1 MAKGAKKSKPRV
13 RSVVE
18 GAPAK
23 PAGDRTEAAL
33 NPAPPA
39 DELAARRQA
48 VAAKQA
54 ELEAQNDAGL
64 ESDNPAETKD
74 AKPVVVAN
82 PESKP
87 PKAGK
92 PEKKSKGAG
101 KPKLTPE
108 QKAARAAVK
117 ELKAKEEAEAK
128 RKKQLKDTRE
138 RAGKAMAGELEPTPS
153 APKQAPQ
160 TTTRSQAVEK
170 TETPPQSTR
179 QLNLIPRLV
188 GALARGT
195 ATAAKN
201 VYRLR
206 NDAGIVAG
214 GLGAAYGYGKAGGL
228 GGAANFIMN
237 GFGGSEEKKDAQP
250 EKKDAP
256 SPSGEPAAPLS
267 FREKLMDQQQ
277 RSRAKMPPSR
287 SGKLLEAIRNR
298 SIG

>member
-64 ESDNPAETKD
+64 ESDNPAETKE
-74 AKPVVVAN
+74 AKPVVVAK
-82 PESKP
+82 PDKKSK
-87 PKAGK
+87 KAGK
-92 PEKKSKGAG
+92 TKLTDKEKAAKAAAREFEAKEKKEK
-101 KPKLTPE
+101 
-108 QKAARAAVK
+108 
-117 ELKAKEEAEAK
+117 K
-128 RKKQLKDTRE
+128 RKKEVKQTTARE
-138 RAGKAMAGELEPTPS
+138 GQALAGELEPTPS

-170 TETPPQSTR
+170 TETPPQSTG

-188 GALARGT
+188 GLVGRGVSS
-195 ATAAKN
+195 AAKN
-201 VYRLR
+201 AYRLR
-206 NDAGIVAG
+206 NDAAIAG
-214 GLGAAYGYGKAGGL
+214 GGAGAYYGFGKAGGL

-237 GFGGSEEKKDAQP
+237 GFGGSEEKKDT
-250 EKKDAP
+250 P
-256 SPSGEPAAPLS
+256 SPSRDVTPSGDEPAAPMS
-267 FREKLMDQQQ
+267 FREKLMQQQQ
-277 RSRAKMPPSR
+277 RSRAKMPPDR
-287 SGKLLEAIRNR
+287 SGKLLEAIKNR

>member
-1 MAKGAKKSKPRV
+1 MAKTKKSKPRV

-54 ELEAQNDAGL
+54 ELEAQNDAAL
-64 ESDNPAETKD
+64 ESDNPADTKE
-74 AKPVVVAN
+74 AAAVVVA
-82 PESKP
+82 KP
-87 PKAGK
+87 GK
-92 PEKKSKGAG
+92 KKK
-101 KPKLTPE
+101 KPKLTDE
-108 QKAARAAVK
+108 EKAAKAAAREFEAKQKK
-117 ELKAKEEAEAK
+117 EKK
-128 RKKQLKDTRE
+128 RKKEVKETTARE
-138 RAGKAMAGELEPTPS
+138 GQALAGELEPTPS

-170 TETPPQSTR
+170 TETPPQSTG

-201 VYRLR
+201 AYRLR
-206 NDAGIVAG
+206 NDAAIVTG
-214 GLGAAYGYGKAGGL
+214 VPAAIYGYGKADGL
-228 GGAANFIMN
+228 RGAANFIMN

-256 SPSGEPAAPLS
+256 SPSSEPAAPLS

-277 RSRAKMPPSR
+277 RSRAKMPPDR

>member
-54 ELEAQNDAGL
+54 ELEAKDDVAL
-64 ESDNPAETKD
+64 ESDNPAETKE
-74 AKPVVVAN
+74 AKPVVA
-82 PESKP
+82 KP
-87 PKAGK
+87 DKKKNKADK
-92 PEKKSKGAG
+92 TKLTDKEKAAKAAAREFEAKEKKEK
-101 KPKLTPE
+101 
-108 QKAARAAVK
+108 
-117 ELKAKEEAEAK
+117 K
-128 RKKQLKDTRE
+128 RKKEVKETTARE
-138 RAGKAMAGELEPTPS
+138 GQALAGELEPTPS
-153 APKQAPQ
+153 APKQTTQ

-170 TETPPQSTR
+170 TEAPPQSKG

-201 VYRLR
+201 AYRLR
-206 NDAGIVAG
+206 NDAAIVTG
-214 GLGAAYGYGKAGGL
+214 VPAAIYGYGKADGL
-228 GGAANFIMN
+228 RGAANFIMN
-237 GFGGSEEKKDAQP
+237 GFGGSEEKKDA
-250 EKKDAP
+250 P
-256 SPSGEPAAPLS
+256 SPSRDVTPSSDEPAAPMS
-267 FREKLMDQQQ
+267 FREKLMQQQQ
-277 RSRAKMPPSR
+277 RSRAKMPPDR
-287 SGKLLEAIRNR
+287 SGKLLEAIKNR